1 MSSAPFEW
9 LWAELAGRGRMDGE
23 QLLLGEAF
31 LAGNPILYPEKSSL
45 SLLETC
51 LHWSLTGASVHK
63 PAVEK
68 YLVS

>member
-1 MSSAPFEW
+1 
-9 LWAELAGRGRMDGE
+9 MDGE